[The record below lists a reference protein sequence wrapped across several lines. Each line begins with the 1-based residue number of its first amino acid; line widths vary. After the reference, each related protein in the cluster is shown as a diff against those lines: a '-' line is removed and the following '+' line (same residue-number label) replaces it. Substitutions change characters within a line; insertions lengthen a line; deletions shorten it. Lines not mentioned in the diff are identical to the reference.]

1 MTKEHPQF
9 SKVCKLVGR
18 GLIDEFMAYGRESLC
33 QKTMHIYFQH
43 CLSSHI
49 GTLAGEVE
57 EQN

>member
-1 MTKEHPQF
+1 MTKEHPQI

-18 GLIDEFMAYGRESLC
+18 GLIDEFTGYGGESEC
-33 QKTMHIYFQH
+33 QKTVHIYFQH

-57 EQN
+57 ERG